1 MGQQITELPVL
12 YVWYPG
18 TRKHVCVHI
27 HECIVHTFIPR
38 GTRYITEIPRD
49 ICKKHHVVY
58 GGTHGP
64 WTPVMYNK

>member
-12 YVWYPG
+12 YVWYLG
-18 TRKHVCVHI
+18 RVHANMCT
-27 HECIVHTFIPR
+27 CIVHTFIPR
-38 GTRYITEIPRD
+38 GTLQITEIPRD